1 MQAWARDAVGRLS
14 PGKLTRPDDLLN
26 VLLEMDNIDE
36 VAHNCAENLKC
47 SRADATVFAVQL
59 LR

>member
-1 MQAWARDAVGRLS
+1 MQAWAREAVGRLS
-14 PGKLTRPDDLLN
+14 HSRLTVPDELLD
-26 VLLEMDNIDE
+26 VLLEMDSEDE
-36 VAHNCAENLKC
+36 IAHNCAANLQC